1 MEVTMVRYIR
11 TDELYHHG
19 TKGMRW
25 GFRRYQNPDGSY
37 TEEGKR
43 RRLEAA
49 GKGIERSIKREIA
62 KKKFKDG
69 VDRALTQNV
78 KGGKDKP
85 NISPAEKITKD
96 ARNIVTETSNIAQTI
111 ANLKRMRNKED
122 VSTLTDDELRAR
134 INRLN
139 LETQYNNLSAK
150 RVQTGFDTASEILTA
165 VGSVVG
171 IVGSTVAIAA
181 TVHNWNK

>member
-1 MEVTMVRYIR
+1 MVRYIR
-11 TDELYHHG
+11 DDELYHHG
-19 TKGMRW
+19 TKHMRW
-25 GFRRYQNPDGSY
+25 GFRRYQNPDGTY
-37 TEEGKR
+37 TEEGKAR
-43 RRLEAA
+43 RRAQYEST
-49 GKGIERSIKREIA
+49 GDGSEGSTKREIA
-62 KKKFKDG
+62 KKKFKEG
-69 VDRALTQNV
+69 VDKALTQNV

-85 NISPAEKITKD
+85 NISPAEKVTKD
-96 ARNIVTETSNIAQTI
+96 ARNIVTETSNIAQTL

-122 VSTLTDDELRAR
+122 ISSLSDDELRAR

-139 LETQYNNLSAK
+139 LEVQYDNLSAK
-150 RVQTGFDTASEILTA
+150 SIQNGFDTASEILTA